1 MTAKKPAAKTAAKA
15 ADKAKRAAKTKKAE
29 TVVETAEN
37 AAEKA
42 TAAQETENA
51 AAEAPEDKASGES
64 EQAQPW
70 KVSRLLH
77 VTAPLIKGEDVKAV
91 QRALIAVGYH
101 CGVNGANGIYGRETA
116 HAVRC
121 FQSSRRL
128 IVDGKAGRFTVKAL
142 GGVWESPQEPQ
153 QTEKNR

>member
-1 MTAKKPAAKTAAKA
+1 MAAKKPTTKTGTAAKKPQRAAKTAKA
-15 ADKAKRAAKTKKAE
+15 TVAA
-29 TVVETAEN
+29 TAEN

-42 TAAQETENA
+42 TAATEDA
-51 AAEAPEDKASGES
+51 KSAAEKTDTER

-77 VTAPLIKGEDVKAV
+77 VTVPLMTGEDVRAV
-91 QRALIAVGYH
+91 QRALIAAGYH
-101 CGVNGANGIYGRETA
+101 CGVNGANGVYGRETA

-128 IVDGKAGRFTVKAL
+128 IVDGKAGRFTVAAL

-153 QTEKNR
+153 QTKTN

>member
-1 MTAKKPAAKTAAKA
+1 MAAKKPATKTGAAAKKPQRAAKTAAKTA
-15 ADKAKRAAKTKKAE
+15 KAE
-29 TVVETAEN
+29 TAAATAEN
-37 AAEKA
+37 AAERA
-42 TAAQETENA
+42 TDAV
-51 AAEAPEDKASGES
+51 EDKQSAEN

-77 VTAPLIKGEDVKAV
+77 VTVPLMQGEDVRAV
-91 QRALIAVGYH
+91 QRALIAARYH
-101 CGVNGANGIYGRETA
+101 CGVNGANGVYGRETA

-128 IVDGKAGRFTVKAL
+128 IVDGKAGRFTVAAL

-153 QTEKNR
+153 QTKTN

>member
-42 TAAQETENA
+42 TAATEDA
-51 AAEAPEDKASGES
+51 KSAAEKTDTER

-77 VTAPLIKGEDVKAV
+77 VTVPLMQGEDVRAV
-91 QRALIAVGYH
+91 QRALIAARYH
-101 CGVNGANGIYGRETA
+101 CGVNGANGVYGRETA

-128 IVDGKAGRFTVKAL
+128 IVDGKAGRFTVAAL

-153 QTEKNR
+153 QKETSL

>member
-1 MTAKKPAAKTAAKA
+1 MAAKKPTTKTGTAAKKPQRAAKTAKA
-15 ADKAKRAAKTKKAE
+15 TAAA
-29 TVVETAEN
+29 TAEN
-37 AAEKA
+37 AAERA
-42 TAAQETENA
+42 IA
-51 AAEAPEDKASGES
+51 AAEDKQSAEN

-77 VTAPLIKGEDVKAV
+77 VTVPLMTGEVRAV
-91 QRALIAVGYH
+91 QRALIAAGYH
-101 CGVNGANGIYGRETA
+101 CGVNGANGVYGRETA

-128 IVDGKAGRFTVKAL
+128 IVDGKAGRFTVAAL

-153 QTEKNR
+153 QTKTN

>member
-1 MTAKKPAAKTAAKA
+1 MAAKKPAAKTGTAAK
-15 ADKAKRAAKTKKAE
+15 KPQRAAKPAKDE
-29 TVVETAEN
+29 TVAATAEN

-42 TAAQETENA
+42 TAATEDA
-51 AAEAPEDKASGES
+51 KSAAEKTDTER

-77 VTAPLIKGEDVKAV
+77 VTVPLMQGDDVRAV
-91 QRALIAVGYH
+91 QRALIAARYH
-101 CGVNGANGIYGRETA
+101 CGVNGANGVYGRETA

-128 IVDGKAGRFTVKAL
+128 IVDGKAGRFTVAAL

-153 QTEKNR
+153 QKETSL

>member
-1 MTAKKPAAKTAAKA
+1 MAAKKPTTKTGTAAKSHKERLRPRKQTA
-15 ADKAKRAAKTKKAE
+15 AA
-29 TVVETAEN
+29 TAEN
-37 AAEKA
+37 AAERA
-42 TAAQETENA
+42 IA
-51 AAEAPEDKASGES
+51 AAEDKQSAEN

-77 VTAPLIKGEDVKAV
+77 VTVPLMTGEDVRAV
-91 QRALIAVGYH
+91 QRALIAAGYH
-101 CGVNGANGIYGRETA
+101 CGTNSKSGVYGRETA

-128 IVDGKAGRFTVKAL
+128 IVDGKAGRFTVAAL

-153 QTEKNR
+153 QKETSL